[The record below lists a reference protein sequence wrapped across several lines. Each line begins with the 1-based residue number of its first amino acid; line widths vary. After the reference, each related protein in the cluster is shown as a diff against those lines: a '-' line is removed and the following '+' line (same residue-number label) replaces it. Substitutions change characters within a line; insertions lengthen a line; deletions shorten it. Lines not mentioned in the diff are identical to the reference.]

1 LVLVIYGI
9 DAWRPTKSSLV
20 NYLAT
25 KADLYVSPSKI
36 TRDRFADW
44 SGTERNNVVL
54 LPNAI
59 HSTRY
64 GCSPPNP
71 QLLKRYGFSG
81 NKILMTLGRMSDS
94 ERYKGFDEVLEMLP
108 ELVSE
113 IPNLAYLIV
122 GDGSDRRRLEEK
134 ARALGL
140 RSLVAFSGSVTESEK
155 ADHYRLADAYVMPSR
170 GEGFGF
176 VFLEAMASGIPVV
189 ASSIDGGR
197 EAVLDGALGIL
208 VDPGNREDLK
218 RGILEALARP
228 KGIPTG
234 LDYFFFEKF
243 EQRCHRF
250 VRTIL
255 N

>member
-1 LVLVIYGI
+1 
-9 DAWRPTKSSLV
+9 
-20 NYLAT
+20 
-25 KADLYVSPSKI
+25 
-36 TRDRFADW
+36 
-44 SGTERNNVVL
+44 
-54 LPNAI
+54 
-59 HSTRY
+59 
-64 GCSPPNP
+64 
-71 QLLKRYGFSG
+71 
-81 NKILMTLGRMSDS
+81 
-94 ERYKGFDEVLEMLP
+94 
-108 ELVSE
+108 
-113 IPNLAYLIV
+113 
-122 GDGSDRRRLEEK
+122 
-134 ARALGL
+134 
-140 RSLVAFSGSVTESEK
+140 
-155 ADHYRLADAYVMPSR
+155 MPSR